1 MSSQTQH
8 IRVVLQAAF
17 LFYKPKVNHLNIKQS
32 MSYKLFKN
40 ISSLVVCTSAL
51 GLSYYEQYELVY
63 SIIFTYVTADLFYSD
78 EFDIRLHHYIVICFI
93 TSIIGLPPAEYLLE
107 ARTIVNVEISTIFL
121 ALNNLIRD
129 KHILVPSSVVSAN
142 KILFAL
148 TFTKY
153 RIWDFYWV
161 FITRRPFPSDITMA
175 SLYSLFLL
183 NTYWFCLICRKACGS
198 KPRILNPVH
207 KDQKTLE

>member
-1 MSSQTQH
+1 
-8 IRVVLQAAF
+8 
-17 LFYKPKVNHLNIKQS
+17 
-32 MSYKLFKN
+32 
-40 ISSLVVCTSAL
+40 
-51 GLSYYEQYELVY
+51 
-63 SIIFTYVTADLFYSD
+63 
-78 EFDIRLHHYIVICFI
+78 
-93 TSIIGLPPAEYLLE
+93 
-107 ARTIVNVEISTIFL
+107 
-121 ALNNLIRD
+121 
-129 KHILVPSSVVSAN
+129 VVSAN